1 MGASDPHARTE
12 RTGSLRWLRL
22 GGLGLLLI
30 GSVIRAEIRP
40 GTDPD
45 SLRRALWEP
54 LSSERANTVMGALGT
69 IDRSHAS
76 SRLGGMLRFPE
87 DGVWLRLGRVDG
99 ERVVA
104 VELRDGSDGE
114 AAYAGTLPLGLRFGM
129 QRAETERLLGGTP
142 CPGRPSC
149 LYRARGLELLYSQDQ
164 RLSGLRLVPDL
175 APTQAGVAVQPV
187 LTGTTQDGVFGAVVG
202 FALRSYGLSAKRP
215 VTTTLTV
222 EDPQGRPVLAAKELL
237 AFRGP
242 GGAVIVR
249 AQRQVMGMTETS
261 LFVPYYA
268 LQLPPGPHLLRFR
281 ISAAPA
287 GAGRSPRSETGGGT
301 ADAIIQMPVVKSL
314 RLGVRSAEVGRFH
327 GAGGVIASALT
338 VGASTLLVSPGDKPD
353 LFWTVEYGG
362 RGLYRS
368 PVRYKRKQAEWTA
381 PSDWVRM
388 AAGDRLRIHVYDRRV
403 ASDAARFFSGMV
415 TTGMFLHPMPV
426 RSYGVEEM
434 GVFDVSVDQLLRAG
448 DGLGPLKN
456 GSITRLLL
464 APPQVRD

>member
-1 MGASDPHARTE
+1 MRDPRARIE
-12 RTGSLRWLRL
+12 RTGSHRWLRL
-22 GGLGLLLI
+22 AALGLLLL
-30 GSVIRAEIRP
+30 GAMARAQGRP

-45 SLRRALWEP
+45 SLRRVLWEP
-54 LSSERANTVMGALGT
+54 LSSERANIVMGALGP

-76 SRLGGMLRFPE
+76 PRLGGTLRFPQ
-87 DGVWLRLGRVDG
+87 DGVWLRLGRADG

-114 AAYAGTLPLGLRFGM
+114 AAYSGPLPLGLRFGL

-175 APTQAGVAVQPV
+175 SPTQAGVTVRPV
-187 LTGTTQDGVFGAVVG
+187 LTGTTQDGVFGAAVG
-202 FALRSYGLSAKRP
+202 FTLRSYSLSAKKL

-222 EDPQGRPVLAAKELL
+222 EDAQGRPVLAAKELL

-242 GGAVIVR
+242 GGAVSVR
-249 AQRQVMGMTETS
+249 AQRSVMGMTEAS

-268 LQLPPGPHLLRFR
+268 LQLPPGAHLLRFR
-281 ISAAPA
+281 VSATQA
-287 GAGRSPRSETGGGT
+287 GTGRSPRSEPGGGA
-301 ADAIIQMPVVKSL
+301 ADAIIQMPVVKAL

-327 GAGGVIASALT
+327 GAGGVIAGALT
-338 VGASTLLVSPGDKPD
+338 AGASTLFVSPGDKPD

-368 PVRYKRKQAEWTA
+368 PVRYKRKQAEWTGS
-381 PSDWVRM
+381 SDWMRV

-415 TTGMFLHPMPV
+415 TTGMFLYPMPV

-434 GVFDVSVDQLLRAG
+434 GVFDLSVDQLLRSG
-448 DGLGPLKN
+448 DGLGPMKN

-464 APPQVRD
+464 SPPQVRD